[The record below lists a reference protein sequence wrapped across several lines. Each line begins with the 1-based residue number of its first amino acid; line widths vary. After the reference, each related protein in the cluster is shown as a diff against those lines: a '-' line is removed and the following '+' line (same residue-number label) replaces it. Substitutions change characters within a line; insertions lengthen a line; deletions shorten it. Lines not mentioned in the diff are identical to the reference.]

1 MKPSFD
7 IAVLGVDTLGGE
19 QLLELLAERQFPVGQ
34 LYALVAAESE
44 LESIRFAGKTVPVCA
59 AESFDWSQAQLAF
72 FMAGS
77 DATARWSESAAES
90 GCIVIDN
97 SLHYRADYD
106 VPLVIPEVNG
116 EQLADYRQRNI
127 VASPTCIVTE
137 LMLALKPIHD
147 EVGIARINL
156 VSLQSVSGSGKA
168 GIQELAGQTAQLLNG
183 RPVEPSVYP
192 AQIAFNLIPQIDAL
206 TEEGD
211 TLEELRFESEVR
223 RLLGDE
229 RIGINATCVRVP
241 VFYGHSQVVHLETQY
256 GCSLETLR
264 QTLLAA
270 PGVELIDDE
279 IVTPIGHG
287 AGQDKVFIA
296 RLRQDR
302 TCEQGFNF
310 WLVTDNTRKGGALNC
325 VQIAELLIEEQL

>member
-1 MKPSFD
+1 MNPSFD

-19 QLLELLAERQFPVGQ
+19 LLLELLEERQFPVGKI
-34 LYALVAAESE
+34 YALVAREGE
-44 LESIRFAGKTVPVCA
+44 LESVRFAGRTVPVAA
-59 AESFDWSQAQLAF
+59 AETFDWTQVQLAF

-77 DATARWSESAAES
+77 DATASWAEAAAAE

-97 SLHYRADYD
+97 SLHYRHDHD

-116 EQLADYRQRNI
+116 DALADYRERNI

-156 VSLQSVSGSGKA
+156 VSLQSVAGSGKA
-168 GIQELAGQTAQLLNG
+168 GVQELAGQTAQLLNG
-183 RPVEPSVYP
+183 RPVEPALYP
-192 AQIAFNLIPQIDAL
+192 AQIAFNLIPQIDDL
-206 TEEGD
+206 TEDGD
-211 TLEELRFESEVR
+211 TLEERRFESEVR

-256 GCSLETLR
+256 GCALEEIR
-264 QTLLAA
+264 QALLAA
-270 PGVELIDDE
+270 PGVQLVEDEL
-279 IVTPIGHG
+279 VTPISHG
-287 AGQDKVFIA
+287 AGQNDVFIS
-296 RLRQDR
+296 RLRQDK

-325 VQIAELLIEEQL
+325 LQIAERLIEEQM